1 MTSGTKVSPE
11 DTGTANPTQP
21 QSSTQRDSFIEL
33 NGRERAIA
41 LFDQNSWRE
50 LLGPFDRIES
60 PWLMPQNV
68 TPEADDGCIIIKGKI
83 DGASTV
89 VISMESA
96 FQGGSLGEVS
106 GAKICAALD
115 LACRDNEN
123 GIKTSAVLLLETGG
137 VRLTEAN
144 LGLAAVAEIISSL
157 LSLRKQAPIVCL
169 SAGTVGCF
177 GGMSLVAALSS
188 YMVMTV
194 EGRLGL
200 NGPEV
205 IEQEHGVEEFDSSD
219 RALIWA
225 IDGGEQR
232 YATGLAD
239 VLVKDDVGEIRAAVK
254 ALLKKGVPSTNR
266 SEQVELYRNRI
277 AALNTATQ
285 WDPADL
291 RKTWNRENSK

>member
-1 MTSGTKVSPE
+1 MTITAETVSPSIKLH
-11 DTGTANPTQP
+11 GRN
-21 QSSTQRDSFIEL
+21 SFIEL
-33 NGRERAIA
+33 NGRERAITF
-41 LFDQNSWRE
+41 FDPDSWRE

-68 TPEADDGCIIIKGKI
+68 TPQADDGCIVVKGKI
-83 DGASTV
+83 DGVSSV
-89 VISMESA
+89 VISMEPA

-115 LACRDNEN
+115 LATRDNEN
-123 GIKTSAVLLLETGG
+123 GIKTNAVLLLETGG

-157 LSLRKQAPIVCL
+157 LSLRKLAPIVCI

-188 YMVMTV
+188 YMVMTA

-205 IEQEHGVEEFDSSD
+205 IEQEHGLEEFDSKD
-219 RALIWA
+219 RELIWA

-239 VLVKDDVGEIRAAVK
+239 ALVKDDVAEIQKVVR
-254 ALLKKGVPSTNR
+254 ALLKQGVPSVYR
-266 SEQVELYRNRI
+266 SEQVDLYRKLI
-277 AALNTATQ
+277 AAMDTKTQ
-285 WDPADL
+285 WNPKDL
-291 RKTWNRENSK
+291 RRTWHREDSK

>member
-1 MTSGTKVSPE
+1 
-11 DTGTANPTQP
+11 
-21 QSSTQRDSFIEL
+21 
-33 NGRERAIA
+33 
-41 LFDQNSWRE
+41 
-50 LLGPFDRIES
+50 
-60 PWLMPQNV
+60 
-68 TPEADDGCIIIKGKI
+68 
-83 DGASTV
+83 
-89 VISMESA
+89 
-96 FQGGSLGEVS
+96 
-106 GAKICAALD
+106 
-115 LACRDNEN
+115 
-123 GIKTSAVLLLETGG
+123 
-137 VRLTEAN
+137 
-144 LGLAAVAEIISSL
+144 
-157 LSLRKQAPIVCL
+157 
-169 SAGTVGCF
+169 
-177 GGMSLVAALSS
+177 MSLVAALSS

>member
-1 MTSGTKVSPE
+1 MTTSTDALP
-11 DTGTANPTQP
+11 
-21 QSSTQRDSFIEL
+21 STQAQQRRDSFIEL
-33 NGRERAIA
+33 NARERAISF
-41 LFDQNSWRE
+41 FDQDSWRE

-68 TPEADDGCIIIKGKI
+68 TPQADDGCIVIKGKI
-83 DGASTV
+83 DGTSTV
-89 VISMESA
+89 VISMEPA

-115 LACRDNEN
+115 LATRDNQN
-123 GIKTSAVLLLETGG
+123 GIKTNAVLLLETGG

-144 LGLAAVAEIISSL
+144 LGLAAVAEIIASL
-157 LSLRKQAPIVCL
+157 LSLRQLAPIVCL
-169 SAGTVGCF
+169 SAGPVGCF
-177 GGMSLVAALSS
+177 GGMSLIAALSS

-205 IEQEHGVEEFDSSD
+205 IEQEHGVEEFDSKD

-239 VLVKDDVGEIRAAVK
+239 ALVKDDVGEIRQAVRS
-254 ALLKKGVPSTNR
+254 LLKAGMPSVYR
-266 SEQVELYRNRI
+266 SAQVDLYRKQI
-277 AALNTATQ
+277 AGLDTAHQ
-285 WDPADL
+285 WNPEDL
-291 RKTWNRENSK
+291 RKTWHRENTK